1 MSLSVHLL
9 TFNPFEENTYV
20 ISNET
25 GECLIIDPG
34 CYDKTERDILE
45 NFIRDAGY
53 TPVRLINTHCHIDHI
68 LGNSFVAKTYGI
80 GLEIH
85 RGELPVLKAG
95 TTVAGMYGVP
105 YDPSPEPI
113 KYLEEGEEFEFGNGR
128 LKVLFTPG
136 HSPASICFYNAED
149 GWVIGGDVLFYE
161 SIGRTDLPGGNYD
174 TLISSIQ
181 QQLFTL
187 PDQTIVYPG
196 HGPQTTIGYEKMFNP
211 FLK

>member
-1 MSLSVHLL
+1 MSLNVHLL

-20 ISNET
+20 ISNDA
-25 GECLIIDPG
+25 GECLIVDPG
-34 CYDKTERDILE
+34 CYDKTERDVLG
-45 NFIRDAGY
+45 NFIRDGGF
-53 TPVRLINTHCHIDHI
+53 TPIRLINTHCHIDHI
-68 LGNSFVAKTYGI
+68 LGNSFVAETYGI

-85 RGELPVLKAG
+85 QGELPVLKAG
-95 TTVAGMYGVP
+95 TVVAGMYGVP
-105 YDPSPEPI
+105 YDPSPEP
-113 KYLEEGEEFEFGNGR
+113 KKFLEEGEELEFGGVR

-136 HSPASICFYNAED
+136 HSPASICFYNATN

-161 SIGRTDLPGGNYD
+161 SIGRTDLPGGNYE
-174 TLISSIQ
+174 TLINSIR

-196 HGPQTTIGYEKMFNP
+196 HGPQTTIGYERMFNP